1 MKWSNVKIYV
11 NNRQA
16 QKNRQLL
23 QQHEVKSCCC
33 CWKEKHWQEVN
44 GYERFFSLL
53 SRCDIEFFHMET
65 NPSFALTLNLEKP
78 MVNILK
84 T

>member
-23 QQHEVKSCCC
+23 QQHEVKSCC